1 MKVPRLKI
9 SDPGLTSLK
18 SAARPAIVMPAMFA
32 LADQVIKQP
41 QTAIF
46 AAFGS
51 FAFLVLAE
59 FGGPPRTR
67 LTACLSLAGAGVV
80 LIVVGTLC
88 SGNAWLATGAMA
100 VVGFAILFSG
110 VINGYFTA
118 AATAAILLFVLP
130 VAVPAPVSAIPWR
143 LAGFGLAAA
152 AGICAVMLLWPPRRQ
167 ATLSSD
173 AARACLAL
181 ADLADNAFSGDQQ
194 ATEARI
200 AAAREAVKAL
210 VSRFQSMPHQPT
222 GPTRPRAAFA
232 GLADELRWL
241 LESLVAVTGPT
252 GPELCPEENG
262 ETMAAAAAALRASG
276 ARLTGRGDVPDTS
289 RLEQALKVTVQALT
303 RRISELPPA
312 PDEHALDSMLG
323 RSFRSR
329 AISYSTQQIVSYAL
343 IASGGSPSPVS
354 EPNTGAANTGAP
366 NTGAPNTSGPH
377 SVAPNTSGPNSG
389 GSDVL
394 LAVRQFAVEH
404 ASARSVWFRN
414 SVRGAAGLAVAVF
427 IAQKSGLQHSF
438 WVVLGTLSV
447 LRSNAL
453 GTGRTILS
461 ALAGTAAGILV
472 GAAIL
477 IPVGGNQTALWA
489 ILPVAVLIA
498 AYAPRAVSFAAG
510 QAAFT
515 VVILILFNI
524 IQPVGWKVGLIRIED
539 VAIGFAVSLGVGLV
553 FWPRGAARLLRENIA
568 AAYSRAADYFAAA
581 AERLTGGDQAGDPG
595 HAGDTATA
603 AVHQLDDSFRQYLA
617 ERSAKRVDPESA
629 ARIVAGAGRVL
640 RAGRSMAALDPMAE
654 TSGIITLDGT
664 TAGNGSPVRPD
675 PVQSE
680 TGRSE
685 TARPSTVWSG
695 AARCGVSIDRE
706 IQALRSWYVTLG
718 DSIVNGT
725 AVPRPQPPDPDGRRQ
740 LLECVRD
747 AIVSGEESELRGALL
762 VLWAS
767 HHLDVLRHLES
778 HLGQQA
784 AAAAGKG
791 ESVNG

>member
-9 SDPGLTSLK
+9 VDPGLAALK
-18 SAARPAIVMPAMFA
+18 SAARPAIMMPAMFA

-51 FAFLVLAE
+51 FAFLVLVD

-67 LTACLSLAGAGVV
+67 LTAYLSLAVAGVV

-88 SGNAWLATGAMA
+88 SGNAWLAAGAMA

-110 VINGYFTA
+110 VINGYFAA
-118 AATAAILLFVLP
+118 AATAAVLLFVLP

-143 LAGFGLAAA
+143 LAGFGLAAG

-167 ATLSSD
+167 ATLGSD
-173 AARACLAL
+173 AARACVAL
-181 ADLADNAFSGDQQ
+181 ADLADGAFSRDQQ

-200 AAAREAVKAL
+200 AAARAAVDAL
-210 VSRFQSMPHQPT
+210 ASRFQSMPHQPT
-222 GPTRPRAAFA
+222 GPTRPRAAYA

-241 LESLVAVTGPT
+241 LESLVAVTGPVGT
-252 GPELCPEENG
+252 ELCQEENG
-262 ETMAAAAAALRASG
+262 ETLAAAAATLRAAG
-276 ARLTGRGDVPDTS
+276 ARLAGQGGVPDTS
-289 RLEQALKVTVQALT
+289 RLERALKATVRALT
-303 RRISELPPA
+303 RRISELPPV

-329 AISYSTQQIVSYAL
+329 AISYSTRQIVSYTL
-343 IASGGSPSPVS
+343 IASGAPPLPDA
-354 EPNTGAANTGAP
+354 EPTVA
-366 NTGAPNTSGPH
+366 GPT
-377 SVAPNTSGPNSG
+377 VG
-389 GSDVL
+389 GSDALV
-394 LAVRQFAVEH
+394 AVRQFAVEH

-414 SVRGAAGLAVAVF
+414 AVRGAAGLAVAVF
-427 IAQKSGLQHSF
+427 IAQKSDLQHAF

-453 GTGRTILS
+453 GTGRSIVS

-498 AYAPRAVSFAAG
+498 AYAPRVVSFAAG

-539 VAIGFAVSLGVGLV
+539 VGIGFAVSLGVGLV

-581 AERLTGGDQAGDPG
+581 AEHLTGGDQAGDPG
-595 HAGDTATA
+595 HAGETAAA

-617 ERSAKRVDPESA
+617 ERSAKRVDPEIA

-640 RAGRSMAALDPMAE
+640 RAGRSMAALDQMAGPDGS
-654 TSGIITLDGT
+654 TTLDAA
-664 TAGNGSPVRPD
+664 TAGSGSLVR
-675 PVQSE
+675 SH
-680 TGRSE
+680 
-685 TARPSTVWSG
+685 TVWSG

-725 AVPRPQPPDPDGRRQ
+725 AVPRPQPPDPEGRRQ
-740 LLECVRD
+740 LLQCVRD
-747 AIVSGEESELRGALL
+747 AIVSGEDSELHGALL

-778 HLGQQA
+778 HLGPQVA
-784 AAAAGKG
+784 AATGRG
-791 ESVNG
+791 ESVDG

>member
-1 MKVPRLKI
+1 
-9 SDPGLTSLK
+9 
-18 SAARPAIVMPAMFA
+18 MPAMFA

-67 LTACLSLAGAGVV
+67 LTAYLSLAGAGVV

-88 SGNAWLATGAMA
+88 SGNAWLPEGAMA

-181 ADLADNAFSGDQQ
+181 ADLADNAVSGDQQ
-194 ATEARI
+194 ATEAPD

-312 PDEHALDSMLG
+312 PDAHALDSILG
-323 RSFRSR
+323 RSLRSR

-343 IASGGSPSPVS
+343 IASGGSPPPVS
-354 EPNTGAANTGAP
+354 EPNTGAANTSAP

-453 GTGRTILS
+453 GTGRTIVS

-581 AERLTGGDQAGDPG
+581 AERLTGGGQASDPG
-595 HAGDTATA
+595 HAGDAAAA

-617 ERSAKRVDPESA
+617 ERSAQRADPESA

-640 RAGRSMAALDPMAE
+640 RAGRSMAALDQMAE
-654 TSGIITLDGT
+654 AGGITRLDET
-664 TAGNGSPVRPD
+664 RAGNGSP
-675 PVQSE
+675 
-680 TGRSE
+680 
-685 TARPSTVWSG
+685 ARSG

-791 ESVNG
+791 ESVNGRTPDAGCALLRAHRLGTEPEDAA

>member
-1 MKVPRLKI
+1 MPPLNI
-9 SDPGLTSLK
+9 ADPGLTSLK
-18 SAARPAIVMPAMFA
+18 SAARVAIVMPAMFA

-41 QTAIF
+41 QTAVF

-51 FAFLVLAE
+51 FAMLVLVD

-67 LTACLSLAGAGVV
+67 LTAYLSLAAAGVA

-88 SGNAWLATGAMA
+88 SANAWLAAGAMA
-100 VVGFAILFSG
+100 VAGFVILFAG

-118 AATAAILLFVLP
+118 ATTAAILLFVLP
-130 VAVPAPVSAIPWR
+130 VAVPAPASAIGWR
-143 LAGFGLAAA
+143 LAGFGLAAG
-152 AGICAVMLLWPPRRQ
+152 AGICAAMLLWPPRRQ
-167 ATLSSD
+167 ATLSGD
-173 AARACLAL
+173 AARACVAL
-181 ADLADNAFSGDQQ
+181 ADVADGAFSADQQ
-194 ATEARI
+194 ATRARI
-200 AAAREAVKAL
+200 AAARQAVDAL
-210 VSRFQSMPHQPT
+210 ASRFRATPHQPT
-222 GPTRPRAAFA
+222 GPTRTTAAFA
-232 GLADELRWL
+232 GLADELQWL
-241 LESLVAVTGPT
+241 LESLAAVAGPASA
-252 GPELCPEENG
+252 ELCKEENG

-276 ARLTGRGDVPDTS
+276 ARLRGQDDVPDLS
-289 RLEQALKVTVQALT
+289 RLEVALEATVQALT
-303 RRISELPPA
+303 QRISELPPA

-329 AISYSTQQIVSYAL
+329 AISYSTRQIVSYSL
-343 IASGGSPSPVS
+343 IATGESALEPV
-354 EPNTGAANTGAP
+354 PGAADEAL
-366 NTGAPNTSGPH
+366 A
-377 SVAPNTSGPNSG
+377 
-389 GSDVL
+389 
-394 LAVRQFAVEH
+394 AVRQFAVQH

-414 SVRGAAGLAVAVF
+414 GVRGAAGLAVAVF
-427 IAQKSGLQHSF
+427 IAQRSDLQHAF

-453 GTGRTILS
+453 GTGRSVLS

-477 IPVGGNQTALWA
+477 IPVGGNETVLWA
-489 ILPVAVLIA
+489 VLPVAVLIA
-498 AYAPRAVSFAAG
+498 AYAPRVVSFAAG

-581 AERLTGGDQAGDPG
+581 AERLTGADQAGDPSR
-595 HAGDTATA
+595 AGDTAAA

-617 ERSAKRVDPESA
+617 ERSAKRVDPE
-629 ARIVAGAGRVL
+629 GAGRLVTGAE
-640 RAGRSMAALDPMAE
+640 RVMRIGRSMAALNQVEAADRLTPP
-654 TSGIITLDGT
+654 DG
-664 TAGNGSPVRPD
+664 AGAGRGAP
-675 PVQSE
+675 
-680 TGRSE
+680 GRS
-685 TARPSTVWSG
+685 TPVWSG

-740 LLECVRD
+740 LLQCVRE
-747 AIVSGEESELRGALL
+747 AIVSGVQSELHGALL

-767 HHLDVLRHLES
+767 HHLDVLRQLES
-778 HLGQQA
+778 HLGRQA
-784 AAAAGKG
+784 ATAAGQTEAVHG
-791 ESVNG
+791 

>member
-1 MKVPRLKI
+1 VQVPWLKI

-67 LTACLSLAGAGVV
+67 LTAYFSLAAAGVV

-88 SGNAWLATGAMA
+88 SQNAWLAAGAMA

-118 AATAAILLFVLP
+118 AATAATLLFVLP

-152 AGICAVMLLWPPRRQ
+152 AGIGAVMLLWPPRRQ

-181 ADLADNAFSGDQQ
+181 ADLADHAFSGDQQ
-194 ATEARI
+194 ATEARV

-222 GPTRPRAAFA
+222 GPARPRAAFA

-241 LESLVAVTGPT
+241 LESLVAVTGPASS
-252 GPELCPEENG
+252 ELCPEENG
-262 ETMAAAAAALRASG
+262 ETLAAAAAALRATG
-276 ARLTGRGDVPDTS
+276 ARLTGQGGVPDTS

-303 RRISELPPA
+303 QRISELPPA
-312 PDEHALDSMLG
+312 PDEHALDAMLG

-343 IASGGSPSPVS
+343 IASGGPQPVS
-354 EPNTGAANTGAP
+354 QPGTGAPNTSSPISGAP
-366 NTGAPNTSGPH
+366 NTGAPHPGGLKTGGLNTG
-377 SVAPNTSGPNSG
+377 G
-389 GSDVL
+389 GSGAL

-453 GTGRTILS
+453 GTGRTIVS

-477 IPVGGNQTALWA
+477 IPVGGNQTALWV

-568 AAYSRAADYFAAA
+568 VAYSRAADYFAAA

-603 AVHQLDDSFRQYLA
+603 AVHQLEDSFRQYLA

-629 ARIVAGAGRVL
+629 GRIVAGAGRVL

-654 TSGIITLDGT
+654 TGRTITLDGT
-664 TAGNGSPVRPD
+664 TGGHGSP
-675 PVQSE
+675 
-680 TGRSE
+680 G
-685 TARPSTVWSG
+685 WSG

-778 HLGQQA
+778 HLGRQA
-784 AAAAGKG
+784 AAAAAQG

>member
-1 MKVPRLKI
+1 MGWLYQSLEIMARSPEGELCVAENTAAIRAVATVLRASAGELEGRPDL
-9 SDPGLTSLK
+9 SDRGQ
-18 SAARPAIVMPAMFA
+18 AG
-32 LADQVIKQP
+32 KQP
-41 QTAIF
+41 VQRLERARETAAQMLARRVAEQPQIPDEQALQAQVDRGF
-46 AAFGS
+46 RVYTASYTARQIATYARAAS
-51 FAFLVLAE
+51 PHPD
-59 FGGPPRTR
+59 GPPIDGVPGP
-67 LTACLSLAGAGVV
+67 AELA
-80 LIVVGTLC
+80 
-88 SGNAWLATGAMA
+88 
-100 VVGFAILFSG
+100 
-110 VINGYFTA
+110 A
-118 AATAAILLFVLP
+118 AATAAAASAEAGPDPLTGE
-130 VAVPAPVSAIPWR
+130 VPAS
-143 LAGFGLAAA
+143 
-152 AGICAVMLLWPPRRQ
+152 RRW
-167 ATLSSD
+167 
-173 AARACLAL
+173 
-181 ADLADNAFSGDQQ
+181 
-194 ATEARI
+194 
-200 AAAREAVKAL
+200 
-210 VSRFQSMPHQPT
+210 T
-222 GPTRPRAAFA
+222 GWMRS
-232 GLADELRWL
+232 WL
-241 LESLVAVTGPT
+241 L
-252 GPELCPEENG
+252 
-262 ETMAAAAAALRASG
+262 G
-276 ARLTGRGDVPDTS
+276 AEGFTAT
-289 RLEQALKVTVQALT
+289 
-303 RRISELPPA
+303 
-312 PDEHALDSMLG
+312 HAD
-323 RSFRSR
+323 
-329 AISYSTQQIVSYAL
+329 Y
-343 IASGGSPSPVS
+343 
-354 EPNTGAANTGAP
+354 
-366 NTGAPNTSGPH
+366 
-377 SVAPNTSGPNSG
+377 
-389 GSDVL
+389 
-394 LAVRQFAVEH
+394 
-404 ASARSVWFRN
+404 RSVWFRN
-414 SVRGAAGLAVAVF
+414 SVRGAVGLAIAVF

-453 GTGRTILS
+453 GTGRTIVS

-477 IPVGGNQTALWA
+477 IPVGGNQTVLWA

-568 AAYSRAADYFAAA
+568 VAYSRAADYFAAA

-603 AVHQLDDSFRQYLA
+603 AVHQLEDSFRQYLA

-629 ARIVAGAGRVL
+629 GRIVAGAGRVL

-654 TSGIITLDGT
+654 TGRTITLEGT

-675 PVQSE
+675 P
-680 TGRSE
+680 G
-685 TARPSTVWSG
+685 PNPGPPNPVWSG

-740 LLECVRD
+740 LLQCVRD

>member
-18 SAARPAIVMPAMFA
+18 GAARAAIVMPAMFA

-51 FAFLVLAE
+51 FAVLVLVD
-59 FGGPPRTR
+59 FGGSPRTR
-67 LTACLSLAGAGVV
+67 LTAYLSLAVAGVV
-80 LIVVGTLC
+80 LIVAGTLC
-88 SGNAWLATGAMA
+88 SGNAWLAAGAMA
-100 VVGFAILFSG
+100 VVGFGILFSG
-110 VINGYFTA
+110 VINGYFGA
-118 AATAAILLFVLP
+118 ATTAAILLFVLP

-143 LAGFGLAAA
+143 LAGFGLAAG

-181 ADLADNAFSGDQQ
+181 ADLADIAFSGDQQ
-194 ATEARI
+194 ATEARV
-200 AAAREAVKAL
+200 AAAREAVAAL
-210 VSRFQSMPHQPT
+210 ASRFQATPHQPT
-222 GPTRPRAAFA
+222 GPTRPTAAFA

-241 LESLVAVTGPT
+241 LESLVGVTGPA
-252 GPELCPEENG
+252 GPAEPELCREENG
-262 ETMAAAAAALRASG
+262 ETIAAAAAALRASA
-276 ARLTGRGDVPDTS
+276 ARLAGQSDVPDIG
-289 RLEQALKVTVQALT
+289 RLEQAQEAMVQALT
-303 RRISELPPA
+303 QRISQLPPDA
-312 PDEHALDSMLG
+312 DEHALDSMLG
-323 RSFRSR
+323 RSFRSG
-329 AISYSTQQIVSYAL
+329 AISYSTRQIVSDAL
-343 IASGGSPSPVS
+343 IASG
-354 EPNTGAANTGAP
+354 AP
-366 NTGAPNTSGPH
+366 APDSVPTTSGGD
-377 SVAPNTSGPNSG
+377 T
-389 GSDVL
+389 L

-414 SVRGAAGLAVAVF
+414 SIRGAAGLAVAVF

-477 IPVGGNQTALWA
+477 IPVGGNQTVLWA

-498 AYAPRAVSFAAG
+498 AYAPRVVSFAAG

-568 AAYSRAADYFAAA
+568 AAYSRAADYFAAT
-581 AERLTGGDQAGDPG
+581 AERLTGNGQTSDPV
-595 HAGDTATA
+595 HAGDTATT

-617 ERSAKRVDPESA
+617 ERSAKRADPESV
-629 ARIVAGAGRVL
+629 ARVVAGAGRVL
-640 RAGRSMAALDPMAE
+640 RAGRSMAALEQMAA
-654 TSGIITLDGT
+654 LDGARAVDQAT
-664 TAGNGSPVRPD
+664 GGDGSP
-675 PVQSE
+675 
-680 TGRSE
+680 
-685 TARPSTVWSG
+685 AWSG

-725 AVPRPQPPDPDGRRQ
+725 TVPRPQPPDPDGRRQ
-740 LLECVRD
+740 LLQCVRE
-747 AIVSGEESELRGALL
+747 AVVSGEDSELRGALL

-778 HLGQQA
+778 HLGRQA
-784 AAAAGKG
+784 AAAVGQE

>member
-1 MKVPRLKI
+1 VKVPRLKI
-9 SDPGLTSLK
+9 ADPGLASLK

-51 FAFLVLAE
+51 FAMLVLVD
-59 FGGPPRTR
+59 FGGPWRTR
-67 LTACLSLAGAGVV
+67 LTAYLSLALSGVV
-80 LIVVGTLC
+80 LIVLGTLC
-88 SGNAWLATGAMA
+88 SRNAWLAAGAMA

-143 LAGFGLAAA
+143 LAGFGLAAG
-152 AGICAVMLLWPPRRQ
+152 AGICAVMLLWPPRRR
-167 ATLSSD
+167 ATLQAD

-181 ADLADNAFSGDQQ
+181 ADLADGAFSADQQ
-194 ATEARI
+194 ATQVLV
-200 AAAREAVKAL
+200 AAARKAVEAVA
-210 VSRFQSMPHQPT
+210 SRFQAVPHQPT
-222 GPTRPRAAFA
+222 GPTRVRAAFA
-232 GLADELRWL
+232 GLADEQRWL
-241 LESLVAVTGPT
+241 LEALITVTGPA
-252 GPELCPEENG
+252 GAELCQEENG
-262 ETMAAAAAALRASG
+262 ETLAAAAAALRASG
-276 ARLTGRGDVPDTS
+276 ARLAGQGGVPDTG
-289 RLEQALKVTVQALT
+289 RLEQALDATVAALT
-303 RRISELPPA
+303 RRISELPPDA
-312 PDEHALDSMLG
+312 DEHALDSTLG

-329 AISYSTQQIVSYAL
+329 AISYSTRQIASYAL
-343 IASGGSPSPVS
+343 VA
-354 EPNTGAANTGAP
+354 TGAP
-366 NTGAPNTSGPH
+366 PLPDSEPAVGRLAIGRLALVHPAADGSATGGAD
-377 SVAPNTSGPNSG
+377 A
-389 GSDVL
+389 L

-414 SVRGAAGLAVAVF
+414 AVRGAAGLAVAVF
-427 IAQKSGLQHSF
+427 IAQKSDLQHAF

-453 GTGRTILS
+453 GTGRSIVS
-461 ALAGTAAGILV
+461 ALAGTAVGILI

-477 IPVGGNQTALWA
+477 IPLGDHQTVLWA
-489 ILPVAVLIA
+489 LLPVGVLIA

-515 VVILILFNI
+515 VVVLILFNI

-539 VAIGFAVSLGVGLV
+539 VGIGFAVSLGVGLV

-581 AERLTGGDQAGDPG
+581 AERLTGGDPAGDPS
-595 HAGDTATA
+595 HAGDAAAA

-617 ERSAKRVDPESA
+617 ERSAKRVDADSA
-629 ARIVAGAGRVL
+629 GRIVAGAGRVL
-640 RAGRSMAALDPMAE
+640 RAGQSMAALDRMAE
-654 TSGIITLDGT
+654 HDGNPVLTGTAAADGT
-664 TAGNGSPVRPD
+664 AEGATAAGLSP
-675 PVQSE
+675 
-680 TGRSE
+680 
-685 TARPSTVWSG
+685 VWSG

-740 LLECVRD
+740 VLRCVRD
-747 AIVSGEESELRGALL
+747 AIVSGDESELRGALL
-762 VLWAS
+762 VLWAT
-767 HHLDVLRHLES
+767 HHLDNLRHLET
-778 HLGQQA
+778 HLGLQVA
-784 AAAAGKG
+784 AATGRG
-791 ESVNG
+791 EAVNG

>member
-1 MKVPRLKI
+1 MKVPGLRI

-18 SAARPAIVMPAMFA
+18 SAARPAIMMPAMFA
-32 LADQVIKQP
+32 LADQVIRQP
-41 QTAIF
+41 QAAIF

-51 FAFLVLAE
+51 FAVLVLVD

-67 LTACLSLAGAGVV
+67 LTAYLSLAVAGIV

-88 SGNAWLATGAMA
+88 SQNAWLAAGAMA
-100 VVGFAILFSG
+100 AVGFMILFSG
-110 VINGYFTA
+110 VINGYFAA
-118 AATAAILLFVLP
+118 AATAGILLFVLP

-143 LAGFGLAAA
+143 LAGFGLAAG
-152 AGICAVMLLWPPRRQ
+152 AGICAAMLLWPPRRQ

-181 ADLADNAFSGDQQ
+181 ADLADSAFSGDQQ
-194 ATEARI
+194 AIEARV

-210 VSRFQSMPHQPT
+210 GSRFQSIPHQPT
-222 GPTRPRAAFA
+222 GPTRPTAAFA

-241 LESLVAVTGPT
+241 LESLVNVTKPAGLN
-252 GPELCPEENG
+252 GPELCRQENG
-262 ETMAAAAAALRASG
+262 ETMAAAAAALRASA
-276 ARLTGRGDVPDTS
+276 ARLAGGDDVPDTG
-289 RLEQALKVTVQALT
+289 RLEQAQEAMVRALT
-303 RRISELPPA
+303 QRISQLPA
-312 PDEHALDSMLG
+312 DADEQAVEAMLG

-329 AISYSTQQIVSYAL
+329 AISYSARQIASDAL
-343 IASGGSPSPVS
+343 IASGAPPLPDTV
-354 EPNTGAANTGAP
+354 AA
-366 NTGAPNTSGPH
+366 TSGGD
-377 SVAPNTSGPNSG
+377 T
-389 GSDVL
+389 L

-427 IAQKSGLQHSF
+427 IAQKTGLQHSF

-453 GTGRTILS
+453 GTGRTIVS

-477 IPVGGNQTALWA
+477 IPVGGHQTVLWA

-498 AYAPRAVSFAAG
+498 AYAPRVVSFAAG

-553 FWPRGAARLLRENIA
+553 FWPRGAATLLRENIA

-581 AERLTGGDQAGDPG
+581 AERLTGNGQTGDPG
-595 HAGDTATA
+595 HAGDTAAT

-617 ERSAKRVDPESA
+617 ERSAKRADPESV
-629 ARIVAGAGRVL
+629 ARVVAGAGRVL
-640 RAGRSMAALDPMAE
+640 RAGRSMAALSQMAA
-654 TSGIITLDGT
+654 LDGAPA
-664 TAGNGSPVRPD
+664 AGQATDGD
-675 PVQSE
+675 
-680 TGRSE
+680 GR
-685 TARPSTVWSG
+685 AAWSG
-695 AARCGVSIDRE
+695 AVPCGMSIDRE

-725 AVPRPQPPDPDGRRQ
+725 TVPRPQPPDPDGRRQ
-740 LLECVRD
+740 LLQCVRE
-747 AIVSGEESELRGALL
+747 AIVSGEESELHGAMS

-767 HHLDVLRHLES
+767 YHLDVLRHLET
-778 HLGQQA
+778 HLGPQA
-784 AAAAGKG
+784 AVAVGQ
-791 ESVNG
+791 EETVNG